1 MAGGALLFVCRR
13 SDGCVEEL
21 KSYYTHVYHS
31 RGKSTSLA
39 TGRLGSNPC
48 FTAVYRS
55 HLTSNSVRDSVFLV
69 LFTTTAIIIYTA
81 PSSTRRRQFIYLAKA
96 FWARIS
102 ETHYQH
108 TGNNHSSVPR
118 SHTTVADRMS
128 PPVRVIITYKFPPSC
143 RTGSVHVLLRT
154 LEHQSAGGDGIS
166 VVNERE
172 SRVRKGNGR
181 LSLIS
186 TVACVDMLT
195 LLHSSASWL
204 FQ

>member
-1 MAGGALLFVCRR
+1 MF
-13 SDGCVEEL
+13 EEL

-48 FTAVYRS
+48 YTAVYRS
-55 HLTSNSVRDSVFLV
+55 HLTSNSVRLLV
-69 LFTTTAIIIYTA
+69 LFTTTAITITPIINIYTA
-81 PSSTRRRQFIYLAKA
+81 PSSTRCRRQFIYLEKA

-118 SHTTVADRMS
+118 SHTTAADRMS
-128 PPVRVIITYKFPPSC
+128 PPVRVIITYKFPLSC

-166 VVNERE
+166 VVNDRE

-186 TVACVDMLT
+186 TVACVDMLN

>member
-1 MAGGALLFVCRR
+1 MSTIHEERARASLQAGLAVIPATLL
-13 SDGCVEEL
+13 
-21 KSYYTHVYHS
+21 YTE
-31 RGKSTSLA
+31 A
-39 TGRLGSNPC
+39 TLLPI
-48 FTAVYRS
+48 A
-55 HLTSNSVRDSVFLV
+55 SVFLSCS
-69 LFTTTAIIIYTA
+69 LPPPSPSP
-81 PSSTRRRQFIYLAKA
+81 PSSTSTPHHHPPAAAASSSIWQKPSGQEYLGPT
-96 FWARIS
+96 IS
-102 ETHYQH
+102 TPVA
-108 TGNNHSSVPR
+108 GNNHSSVPR

-128 PPVRVIITYKFPPSC
+128 PPVRVIITYHFPLCC

-172 SRVRKGNGR
+172 SPVRKGNGR